1 MNEITTDMIKNLRA
15 ATGAGILDV
24 KKALHA
30 TNGDFQKAADF
41 LREKGLAGVAKRV
54 GREANEGMI
63 KMYAHPGNR
72 VGVMLEINCETDF
85 VARNETFQQLAQDI
99 ALQIAALNP
108 RYIKVEDVPESALEA
123 ERELLTKMTLA
134 EGKPQAVVAKIVDG
148 RLSKF
153 YQENCL
159 LEQPAVKNDKITIK
173 EMITNAATQ
182 LGENI
187 IVRRFHRYELGEP
200 LS

>member
-1 MNEITTDMIKNLRA
+1 MEITSEMVKELRA
-15 ATGAGILDV
+15 ATGARILDA
-24 KKALHA
+24 KKALEA
-30 TNGDFQKAADF
+30 ANGDFQKAANA
-41 LREKGLAGVAKRV
+41 LREKGLPSAAKRV
-54 GREANEGMI
+54 GREANEGLI

-85 VARNETFQQLAQDI
+85 VARNELFQQLAQDV
-99 ALQIAALNP
+99 ALQIAALSP
-108 RYIKVEDVPESALEA
+108 KYLRSEDVPESVIEA
-123 ERELLTKMTLA
+123 EREVLTNMTLA
-134 EGKPQAVVAKIVDG
+134 EGKPQAVVNKIVEG

-159 LEQPAVKNDKITIK
+159 LEQFFVKNDKITIK
-173 EMITNAATQ
+173 DLISAAITQ

-187 IVRRFHRYELGEP
+187 VVRRFQRYELGER